1 MHYSKLHT
9 YLHITNRFDV
19 RVMTSG
25 RMKGQ
30 AFIGLPSEEAA
41 VSAVGETNGHILHG
55 KPMVVVSS
63 NI

>member
-1 MHYSKLHT
+1 
-9 YLHITNRFDV
+9 
-19 RVMTSG
+19 MTSG

-30 AFIGLPSEEAA
+30 AFIGLPREEAA

-63 NI
+63 NISNYVILRYISLTEFCSIF